1 MSNGESDI
9 RNAPPNPAVKLT
21 IHFEQGNTLIWN
33 LKKPWAQADLFME
46 IGLLG
51 AKFDLGVE
59 FDLPVGDETD
69 EGGEPSE

>member
-1 MSNGESDI
+1 MSSGEDI

-33 LKKPWAQADLFME
+33 LEKPWDLVDLFME

-51 AKFDLGVE
+51 GKYGLGI
-59 FDLPVGDETD
+59 LR
-69 EGGEPSE
+69 